1 MAILAAPPND
11 ATAVAL
17 PLIRM
22 NQIDIIVEDT
32 RPKEPWPIVLRAAN
46 PINSCHSVL
55 TPLIQIQAKPISIHK
70 TTSIFLEPILS
81 NALPTKIMNKAA
93 VKEPAVY
100 IPENK
105 VRDQFK
111 SSIIGSKKI
120 EDT

>member
-1 MAILAAPPND
+1 M
-11 ATAVAL
+11 
-17 PLIRM
+17 
-22 NQIDIIVEDT
+22 VEDT
-32 RPKEPWPIVLRAAN
+32 RPNEPWPIVRRAAN

-55 TPLIQIQAKPISIHK
+55 TPLIQIQENPINTHK
-70 TTSIFLEPILS
+70 TTSIFLEPNLS
-81 NALPTKIMNKAA
+81 NALPTKTINRAA

-111 SSIIGSKKI
+111 SSIIGSRKI